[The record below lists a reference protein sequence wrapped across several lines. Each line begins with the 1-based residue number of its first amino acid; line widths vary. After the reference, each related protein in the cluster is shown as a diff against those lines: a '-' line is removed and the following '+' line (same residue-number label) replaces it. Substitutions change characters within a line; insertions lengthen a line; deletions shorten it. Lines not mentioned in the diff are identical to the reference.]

1 MSFCA
6 GGQGRKAPWGHAPLR
21 GQIVGERYLQNK
33 NGRLELETLEKYHR
47 IKKF

>member
-1 MSFCA
+1 MGPRPFT
-6 GGQGRKAPWGHAPLR
+6 

-33 NGRLELETLEKYHR
+33 NGRLELETLEKYLR